1 MPTTPVRCEHTQSL
15 RSLFTPNNLALAC
28 GLLSLPRMKFA
39 VLSVILASAA
49 LFAQSTAPAG
59 ESTLDLPA
67 SNDLNVNS
75 RYTVES
81 ISFDGQR
88 HYRLSTAALEEIHR
102 LIGSRL
108 STESLNRLARRLRGE
123 LRATEVT
130 FKLARG
136 GEPNH
141 VKVLLE
147 VDRRK
152 SDFDLAIPTF
162 SYNSRQGW
170 TGVAEAA
177 TTVGANTLTVGALS
191 DGDTLAERFTGLKVR
206 YDRLSLGTD
215 RIKLGFEFDSYH
227 ELYDRATLVALDNES
242 SSSLGAGAYR
252 SRMNFQPSATFVL
265 TKSFTLTTGFSFE
278 LLEPQVSAA
287 HSESANAVV
296 NTLRYHQRWESS
308 DATNQELDAGYN
320 LRAATT
326 SLGSDLSYT
335 RQMLNARYGYRHQH
349 QSVDVTLVAGV
360 IYGNAPLFERFVLG
374 NSTTLRGWNKY
385 DLDPLGGNRVVH
397 GSVTYG
403 YHIMRVFYDAGSV
416 WDQGK
421 SPEAKSSAGI
431 GVSSGLGIFHKGA
444 FLLAVAFPIRQGRV
458 DPVFIAGM
466 NY

>member
-1 MPTTPVRCEHTQSL
+1 
-15 RSLFTPNNLALAC
+15 
-28 GLLSLPRMKFA
+28 MKFVLLPILAAAA
-39 VLSVILASAA
+39 VL
-49 LFAQSTAPAG
+49 AQSTEPAG
-59 ESTLDLPA
+59 ILPDQPPA
-67 SNDLNVNS
+67 TDLNINS

-102 LIGSRL
+102 LIGAKL
-108 STESLNRLARRLRGE
+108 STDALNRLARRIRSE

-136 GEPNH
+136 GEANH
-141 VKVLLE
+141 VKVLLQ
-147 VDRRK
+147 VDKRK
-152 SDFDLAIPTF
+152 SNFDLSIPTF

-177 TTVGANTLTVGALS
+177 TTIGANTVTAGALS
-191 DGDTLAERFTGLKVR
+191 DGDTLAERFTGLKIR

-215 RIKLGFEFDSYH
+215 RVRLGFEFDSYH
-227 ELYDRATLVALDNES
+227 EMYDRATLIALDNEP

-252 SRMNFQPSATFVL
+252 SRTNLEPSATFVL
-265 TKSFTLTTGFSFE
+265 AKPLTLTVGLSFQQ
-278 LLEPQVSAA
+278 LEPQVSAA

-296 NTLRYHQRWESS
+296 NTLRYHQRWENS

-320 LRAATT
+320 LRAATRLLST
-326 SLGSDLSYT
+326 DLAYT
-335 RQMLNARYGYRHQH
+335 RHLLNVRYGYQHEH
-349 QSVDVTLVAGV
+349 QSVEVTLVAGM
-360 IYGNAPLFERFVLG
+360 IYGHAPLFERFVLG
-374 NSTTLRGWNKY
+374 NSSTLRGWNKY
-385 DLDPLGGNRVVH
+385 DIDPLGGNRVVH

-421 SPEAKSSAGI
+421 SPEARHSAGI
-431 GVSSGLGIFHKGA
+431 GFSSGLGIFKKGA
-444 FLLAVAFPIRQGRV
+444 FLLAVTFPIRQGRA

-466 NY
+466 NF

>member
-1 MPTTPVRCEHTQSL
+1 MVR
-15 RSLFTPNNLALAC
+15 R
-28 GLLSLPRMKFA
+28 LLYATRMKFV
-39 VLSVILASAA
+39 VLPILAAAA
-49 LFAQSTAPAG
+49 LIVAQSTEPA
-59 ESTLDLPA
+59 DALPDQPQA
-67 SNDLNVNS
+67 TDLNINS

-81 ISFDGQR
+81 ISFVGQH
-88 HYRLSTAALEEIHR
+88 HYRLSTTALDEMHR
-102 LIGSRL
+102 LIGAKL
-108 STESLNRLARRLRGE
+108 STDALNRLARRIRSE

-136 GEPNH
+136 GEANH
-141 VKVLLE
+141 VKVLLD
-147 VDRRK
+147 VDKRK
-152 SDFDLAIPTF
+152 SNFDLSIPTF

-177 TTVGANTLTVGALS
+177 TTMGANTFTVGAVS
-191 DGDTLAERFTGLKVR
+191 DGDTLAERYTGFKLR

-215 RIKLGFEFDSYH
+215 RIRLGFEFDSYH
-227 ELYDRATLVALDNES
+227 ELYDRATLIALDNDQ

-252 SRMNFQPSATFVL
+252 SRTNFEPSATFVL
-265 TKSFTLTTGFSFE
+265 AQPLTLTLGMSFE
-278 LLEPQVSAA
+278 ELAPQVSAA
-287 HSESANAVV
+287 RSESANAVV
-296 NTLRYHQRWESS
+296 NTLRYHQRWENS

-320 LRAATT
+320 LRAAT
-326 SLGSDLSYT
+326 SLLSSDLAYK
-335 RQMLNARYGYRHQH
+335 RHLLNVRYKYRHQQ
-349 QSVDVTLVAGV
+349 QSVEVTLMAGM

-374 NSTTLRGWNKY
+374 DSTTLRGWNKY

-421 SPEAKSSAGI
+421 SPEARHSAGI
-431 GVSSGLGIFHKGA
+431 GISSGLGIFQKGA
-444 FLLAVAFPIRQGRV
+444 FLLAVAFPIRQGRA